1 MNVKEKIRFAVVGN
15 GWRALFFVRA
25 AKNLPALFELTGV
38 LLRSREKAEAFAA
51 EYGVP
56 TFYEMDALL
65 ETKPE
70 FVVSCQTKKAISDMT
85 LALME
90 RGMNVLSETPYA
102 IDEDT
107 LEALMKKQAEKGV
120 VLDLAEQYFLYP
132 THQARRAVV
141 NSGVL
146 GEVQN
151 VWMNMMHDY
160 HGISMLRAYLG
171 EESGPVTIRAR
182 MLENPIVVTGSR
194 AGYHTDGEMGAE
206 NRTLAQFDYGDG
218 RSGLYDFSGTQYHSA
233 IRSNHM
239 RVLGTRGE
247 IFDDEVRF
255 LREDN
260 RPETAKLVYHCDMI
274 TGTVRTIDFNG
285 QCVYANPFR
294 WDVPMTEDD
303 IAVSTVLMRMGERLS
318 GGAAHYPFAFRDS
331 YMSCLLLA
339 AAEADGKIV
348 TQKMPWD

>member
-247 IFDDEVRF
+247 MFDDEVRY

-260 RPETAKLVYHCDMI
+260 RPAVARLVYHRDEI
-274 TGTVRTIDFNG
+274 TGTVRAIDFDG
-285 QCVYANPFR
+285 RRVYENPFPA
-294 WDVPMTEDD
+294 DVAMTEDD
-303 IAVSTVLMRMGERLS
+303 IAVSTVLMRMGRAVRGGER
-318 GGAAHYPFAFRDS
+318 HYPLDWGMRDS
-331 YMSCLLLA
+331 YMAILLTRA
-339 AAEADGKIV
+339 AHEGAEIAAERYL
-348 TQKMPWD
+348 